1 MTARRALGDLFRQ
14 SPEWREFF
22 QACCH
27 TSALRLRSQA
37 RQFRDELA
45 SHGHDVAREEV
56 EDALFGM
63 ACRFLPGTPAA
74 DFTAWAEL
82 LCKDALAR
90 IQEHYTTLS
99 ANQKD
104 AVDLTEAWRHSD
116 AIDEACRNEDLSALR
131 EARKDYER
139 EARAAIQ
146 VSKKESGAA

>member
-1 MTARRALGDLFRQ
+1 MTARRVLGDLFRQ
-14 SPEWREFF
+14 SPDWREFF

-37 RQFRDELA
+37 RQFRNELRDR
-45 SHGHDVAREEV
+45 GHVVTREEV

-63 ACRFLPGTPAA
+63 ACKFVPGTPAT

-99 ANQKD
+99 ADQKD
-104 AVDLTEAWRHSD
+104 AMDLTDAWRHND

-131 EARKDYER
+131 EALKDYER
-139 EARAAIQ
+139 EARTAIK